1 MSLVYF
7 SSDTTLNISYIF
19 VSLNN
24 DFYIILGKTLIS
36 RGIQM
41 EVCDKFIIH
50 LTKVLIGVLEM
61 HPFCYVEL
69 IPTSLEFSVFY
80 CFTEAGQALAFERF
94 VIQCLNLMK
103 GILLSTYYKP
113 AKVLKGIYDG

>member
-1 MSLVYF
+1 M
-7 SSDTTLNISYIF
+7 D
-19 VSLNN
+19 
-24 DFYIILGKTLIS
+24 
-36 RGIQM
+36 
-41 EVCDKFIIH
+41 VCEKFIIH

-94 VIQCLNLMK
+94 IIQCLNLVK
-103 GILLSTYYKP
+103 TILLSTYYRP
-113 AKVLKGIYDG
+113 AKVIEGM